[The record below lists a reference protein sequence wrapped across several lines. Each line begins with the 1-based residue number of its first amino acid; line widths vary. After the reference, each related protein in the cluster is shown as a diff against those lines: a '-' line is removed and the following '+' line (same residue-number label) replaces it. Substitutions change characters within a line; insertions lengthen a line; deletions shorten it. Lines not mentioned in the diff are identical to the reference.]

1 MRVKLDENLPV
12 DLAPVLAELG
22 HDADTVLGEGL
33 LGRKDAVVWQAAQ
46 SDDRFLVTQD
56 LHFSDARIY
65 RPGTHAG
72 ILVVRLRNP
81 KREALVDRVRTLFE
95 TEDVSG
101 WEGCLVVATDRK
113 VRVRRAA
120 P

>member
-1 MRVKLDENLPV
+1 MF
-12 DLAPVLAELG
+12 
-22 HDADTVLGEGL
+22 GEGL
-33 LGRKDAVVWQAAQ
+33 LGRKDATVWQAAQ
-46 SDDRFLVTQD
+46 SDDRFLVAQD

-81 KREALVDRVRTLFE
+81 KREALVDRVRVVFE
-95 TEDVSG
+95 KEDVAG
-101 WEGCLVVATDRK
+101 WTGCIVVATDRK

-120 P
+120 L